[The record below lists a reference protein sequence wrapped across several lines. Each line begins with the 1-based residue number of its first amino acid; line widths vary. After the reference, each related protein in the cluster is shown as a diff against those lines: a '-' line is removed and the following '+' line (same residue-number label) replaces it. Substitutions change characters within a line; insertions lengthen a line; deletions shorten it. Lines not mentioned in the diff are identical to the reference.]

1 MVMLAQEPKE
11 SAEKR
16 LVAQGV
22 GGTVLKESGEPIAG
36 VQVFLEPANRATSAG
51 SHFEKTG
58 VDGRWWCSHVAS
70 ILPELRLRMA
80 HPDYATR
87 RFMVGV
93 TRQQEAG
100 AELISLPELLAGA
113 AVVLMPE
120 GFAVSGRVL
129 DTAGKPVEGAKI
141 SGGDYPVW
149 TPFDGRFTLKHCGAG
164 GLALLV
170 QARGHAPVRQTV
182 RVGPDLGALQI
193 QLEKGNVLRGR
204 VIDPRGQPIGGAV
217 IAVRQWQGMETP
229 EWKWTTDAAGRFAWD
244 SAPAGELLGSIT
256 REGYEP
262 VSGRVL
268 RAVEE
273 EQVIRL
279 QRPWQLVG
287 QVEDA
292 ESHKPVIHC
301 SITPGRVVGESV
313 QWDRS
318 RSTNLHQPRFT
329 LALPGSRFAQ
339 VLWVEAEGYYGE
351 RSRVIQPEEDE
362 PEVRIALTKG
372 QVITG
377 WVALPNGTPAAGA
390 RVALGVE
397 EKPVALGDGRFFAA
411 DSGCLT
417 TADAT
422 GRFQFSPHRQVSW
435 LAAVHDQGYAET
447 FFDGAI
453 PTAKLVLAP
462 WGRMAG
468 WLRAGGQPLTNQ
480 LVGLG
485 RLDERGPRLRQQE
498 YTALTDARG
507 RFVFEKA
514 PAGRQLAG
522 RVVNGMLSHW
532 MPVEIK
538 PGETARINLDHPGRR
553 VSGRLRM
560 AGLDPEA
567 DWGQSPI
574 WLRVKLPPLV
584 VPSRDSPEAQRSWRK
599 QFWDSEAGWSRRAAE
614 VRYVLVIEENGRFR
628 GDEIPAGRYELE
640 AHYHE
645 TSGDASGNTMCRG
658 VLKQDLAIPALE
670 PADGSAFE
678 LGVLEVPRK
687 RD

>member
-1 MVMLAQEPKE
+1 MPAQEPKE
-11 SAEKR
+11 SAEQR

-22 GGTVLKESGEPIAG
+22 GGTVLKESGQPIAG
-36 VQVFLEPANRATSAG
+36 VQVFLEPANRAALSG

-58 VDGRWWCSHVAS
+58 ADGRWWCSHIAAV
-70 ILPELRLRMA
+70 LPELRLRMA

-87 RFMVGV
+87 RFVAG
-93 TRQQEAG
+93 RGSEREAG
-100 AELISLPELLAGA
+100 AELIALPELLAGT
-113 AVVLMPE
+113 AVVLMAE

-129 DTAGKPVEGAKI
+129 DAAGKPVEGAKI

-193 QLEKGNVLRGR
+193 QLEKGNILRGR
-204 VIDPRGQPIGGAV
+204 VIDPRGQPIGRAV

-244 SAPAGELLGSIT
+244 SAPDGELLGSIT

-279 QRPWQLVG
+279 RRPWQLVG
-287 QVEDA
+287 HVEDA
-292 ESHKPVIHC
+292 ESHKPVTN
-301 SITPGRVVGESV
+301 SWITPGRLVGGSV

-318 RSTNLHQPRFT
+318 RSTNLHQSRFT
-329 LALPGSRFAQ
+329 LALPGGRFAQ

-377 WVALPNGTPAAGA
+377 WVALPNGAPAAGT

-435 LAAVHDQGYAET
+435 LAAVHDQGYAEVVV
-447 FFDGAI
+447 DGAI

-462 WGRMAG
+462 WGRMEG
-468 WLRAGGQPLTNQ
+468 WLRAGGQAVTNQ

-485 RLDERGPRLRQQE
+485 RLDERGPGLRQQE

-522 RVVNGMLSHW
+522 RVINGLLSHW
-532 MPVEIK
+532 TPVEIK

-567 DWGQSPI
+567 DWEQSPI

-584 VPSRDSPEAQRSWRK
+584 APSLDSPEAQRSWRK
-599 QFWDSEAGWSRRAAE
+599 QFWDSEAGWSRRATE
-614 VRYVLVIEENGRFR
+614 VRYVLVIDENGRFR

-645 TSGDASGNTMCRG
+645 TSGDASGNTVCRG
-658 VLKQDLAIPALE
+658 VLKQDLVIPALE
-670 PADGSAFE
+670 PADGSTFE
-678 LGVLEVPRK
+678 LGVLELPRK
-687 RD
+687 TD